1 MDLEGFMPL
10 REVEGLKAYTDYY
23 VDVRGDVWSTKHKG
37 FRKLSSAAN
46 KKQGYLFVYLTDK
59 NGVKKKHYVHR
70 LVAKAFIPN
79 PENFAEVNHINRNAY
94 DNCVVNLEWCN
105 RERNMT
111 HCAETRGA
119 TIDEV
124 VIVKA
129 RKLHASL
136 LKQGALDCDLHSFM
150 NALLEGEIDRLRLT
164 LS

>member
-1 MDLEGFMPL
+1 MPL
-10 REVEGLKAYTDYY
+10 WEVEDFTTFTNYY

-37 FRKLSSAAN
+37 FRKLSPAAN

-79 PENFAEVNHINRNAY
+79 PENFAEVNHLNRNAY
-94 DNCVVNLEWCN
+94 DNCVENLEWCN

-111 HCAETRGA
+111 HCTETRGA
-119 TIDEV
+119 KIDEV

-150 NALLEGEIDRLRLT
+150 NALLEGEIDRLSLT